1 MSIYA
6 TLWELQFPLYGQ
18 SHTDCEWECVVAQ
31 GVPEHVGEEGQADYL
46 AFLPPRKES
55 LGGGLRAVVFIR
67 KLEPKGTDRSPQEYV
82 NALLTLT
89 GKEYES
95 LSFGALHRQLANA
108 LRGSKPQILAELR
121 EPSGAVKILFED
133 GKSKVVRRPG
143 EA

>member
-1 MSIYA
+1 M
-6 TLWELQFPLYGQ
+6 
-18 SHTDCEWECVVAQ
+18 
-31 GVPEHVGEEGQADYL
+31 
-46 AFLPPRKES
+46 
-55 LGGGLRAVVFIR
+55 VFIR

-133 GKSKVVRRPG
+133 GKSRVVRRPG

>member
-31 GVPEHVGEEGQADYL
+31 GVPEHVGEEEPADYL
-46 AFLPPRKES
+46 AFLPPRDES
-55 LGGGLRAVVFIR
+55 LGGGMRAVVFIR
-67 KLEPKGTDRSPQEYV
+67 KLEPKGTDRSPQEYA
-82 NALLTLT
+82 NPLLTLT

-95 LSFGALHRQLANA
+95 LSFGTLHEQLADA
-108 LRGSKPQILAELR
+108 LRGTKPRVIAEVR
-121 EPSGAVKILFED
+121 EPNGAVKVFFED
-133 GKSKVVRRPG
+133 GEQRVVRRPG